1 MRLPNLGLAASGW
14 CGDLA
19 ALELENLGNIGMFQF
34 IVVNVLMLS
43 LGTAL
48 YLIARALPRVE
59 EAGGVKKSG
68 IVERWVNSQVPEKID
83 VVLNGFLVKI
93 LRRLKVLLLKVDNSI
108 SRHMKK
114 VNPASNGNGKAG
126 LGLKDLAGEK
136 RAVDASKEKEVT

>member
-1 MRLPNLGLAASGW
+1 
-14 CGDLA
+14 
-19 ALELENLGNIGMFQF
+19 MFQF
-34 IVVNVLMLS
+34 IAVNLLMLS

-48 YLIARALPRVE
+48 YLIARTLPRVE
-59 EAGGVKKSG
+59 EGGGVKKSG

-114 VNPASNGNGKAG
+114 VNPGSNGNGKSNINFKEIVAEKNG
-126 LGLKDLAGEK
+126 NEVAKDKGEEE
-136 RAVDASKEKEVT
+136 ST